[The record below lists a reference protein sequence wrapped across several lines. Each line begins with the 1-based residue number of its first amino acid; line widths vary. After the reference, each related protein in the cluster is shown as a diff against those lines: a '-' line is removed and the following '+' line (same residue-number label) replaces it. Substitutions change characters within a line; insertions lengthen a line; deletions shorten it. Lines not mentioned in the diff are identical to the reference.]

1 MRGGAAFVLPF
12 AAFRVSRGGAVRE
25 WLIAVTERT
34 VVVIDAMALLIV
46 VVGTV
51 VAFVAAVR
59 AFFAPLPG
67 RERRTLW
74 LNYARWLVA
83 GLTFQLAADIIES
96 SITEDWQAI
105 ARLAAVAVIRT
116 FLDYFLERDLSEI
129 RERNRATE
137 EPAPGR

>member
-1 MRGGAAFVLPF
+1 
-12 AAFRVSRGGAVRE
+12 VRE

-67 RERRTLW
+67 RERRTVW

-83 GLTFQLAADIIES
+83 GPDVSTRCRHYRVIDHG
-96 SITEDWQAI
+96 
-105 ARLAAVAVIRT
+105 RLASDRAAGRGRGDPHVPRLLPRARP
-116 FLDYFLERDLSEI
+116 ERD
-129 RERNRATE
+129 
-137 EPAPGR
+137 P

>member
-1 MRGGAAFVLPF
+1 
-12 AAFRVSRGGAVRE
+12 VRE

-67 RERRTLW
+67 RERRTVW

-83 GLTFQLAADIIES
+83 GLTFQLAADINRVI
-96 SITEDWQAI
+96 DHG
-105 ARLAAVAVIRT
+105 RLAGDRAAGRGRGDPHVPRLLPRARP
-116 FLDYFLERDLSEI
+116 ERD
-129 RERNRATE
+129 
-137 EPAPGR
+137 P